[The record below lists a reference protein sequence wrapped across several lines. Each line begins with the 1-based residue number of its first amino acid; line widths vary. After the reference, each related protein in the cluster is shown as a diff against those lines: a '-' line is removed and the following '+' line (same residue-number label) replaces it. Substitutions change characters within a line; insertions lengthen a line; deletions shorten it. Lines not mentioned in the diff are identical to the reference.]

1 VAGAAFNV
9 ADPNAGTLSG
19 GSDVCLSGAEAVLT
33 ATPNGDSNTP
43 AGYSLAY
50 VLTSGTELTI
60 QQLGATPS
68 FTVTSGGLYTIH
80 TFVFPSDLD
89 LSVVVPGTTTGGD
102 VLALL
107 AANNICASLDVA
119 GAAFQVTEC
128 PTECIADAGDITP
141 SDFIVCRQGGSATLV
156 GVPAGNDVVPPGYQ
170 TLYVLTRGQGLV
182 IRAVSATP
190 SFVVGPFGLWRIHT
204 LVYDP
209 ATLDLSGVVFGQTT
223 GFDVNGLLIQGGGEI
238 CASLDVQGAPFIVV
252 GPFLC
257 NILGGLNNGLAPQD
271 PADLSDVLNGM
282 GLNIDS
288 EEQLLS
294 TIENDA
300 PMSIMNV
307 FPNPTRDIINLDL
320 MMLVDAE
327 LELSI
332 LNALG
337 QEALPGTSLNVGQGA
352 NRSTL
357 DISTLP
363 AGSYLIQL
371 TTMDKVVTHRFTKVD

>member
-1 VAGAAFNV
+1 V
-9 ADPNAGTLSG
+9 
-19 GSDVCLSGAEAVLT
+19 
-33 ATPNGDSNTP
+33 
-43 AGYSLAY
+43 
-50 VLTSGTELTI
+50 
-60 QQLGATPS
+60 
-68 FTVTSGGLYTIH
+68 
-80 TFVFPSDLD
+80 
-89 LSVVVPGTTTGGD
+89 
-102 VLALL
+102 
-107 AANNICASLDVA
+107 
-119 GAAFQVTEC
+119 
-128 PTECIADAGDITP
+128 
-141 SDFIVCRQGGSATLV
+141 V
-156 GVPAGNDVVPPGYQ
+156 GVPAGNDVVPAGYQ

-182 IRAVSATP
+182 IRAVSTTP
-190 SFVVGPFGLWRIHT
+190 AFVVGQLGLWRIHT

-257 NILGGLNNGLAPQD
+257 NILGGFNNGLAPQD
-271 PADLSDVLNGM
+271 PADLSEVLNGM

-320 MMLVDAE
+320 MVLVDTE

-337 QEALPGTSLNVGQGA
+337 QEAMPGTSLNVGQGA

-363 AGSYLIQL
+363 AGPYLIRL